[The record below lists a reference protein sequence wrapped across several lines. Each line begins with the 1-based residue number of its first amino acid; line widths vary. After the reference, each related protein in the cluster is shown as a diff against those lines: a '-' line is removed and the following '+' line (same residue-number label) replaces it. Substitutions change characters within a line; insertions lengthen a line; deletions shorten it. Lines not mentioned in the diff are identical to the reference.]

1 MKINDVLTDKV
12 IELGVVPGLPVRVKV
27 ITRAFTQILMARN
40 VTDRRIQPD
49 VKILAGVA
57 RYLKSKVG
65 GVPRYIP
72 VL

>member
-12 IELGVVPGLPVRVKV
+12 IELGVVSGLPVRVKV
-27 ITRAFTQILMARN
+27 ITRASTQILMARN

-57 RYLKSKVG
+57 RYFESKVG
-65 GVPRYIP
+65 GVPRNIP